1 MHLKHLFFWLSG
13 AGSDAL
19 ERCPDWEQRKYVAFG
34 ATVLVP
40 AGFAFIASAYAIS
53 TLTDNWLATF
63 AIATVWAFIILTI
76 DRALLASY
84 RSYMSPFRKIG
95 QFTLRFVV
103 AVLMGL
109 TIAHPL
115 VLLLFRDTVSSVI
128 ERERDAD
135 IATVSEEHQVT
146 NIRLT
151 SAADSIKAEIATQQ
165 QKWNDSFKAE
175 FLAAEAAPSDAP
187 TAGLTPEQQADLKKS
202 VDEATATF
210 RTSLASVE
218 SQIAE
223 LSPAYSKLQSE
234 LAFWQSEF
242 ERELNGQRSGM
253 AGEGPRAKS
262 IRSDQLDWRRTEVKR
277 LGALLDAA
285 SAEKSGLDS
294 RINDAMKAATDA
306 FEVRLAADSAKNAE
320 EAKRI
325 ADLRRRIQQ
334 DQAAQFVT
342 QQNGIRAAIRQQID
356 TLLADL
362 KRAQDDIAAAS
373 AALASRT
380 AALRAEPRRDILTQ
394 TLALHRLF
402 DAKDARA
409 SFAFSTYAI
418 LTLLFMLVDTI
429 PLVVKFF
436 CAPGP
441 YDTLVDR
448 DEMTFKADHHGF
460 RHAHQHFLS
469 ELKNGRI
476 PFSSRSRDLDH
487 AFSDGVEQTRAAQ
500 AFLDSLVEMEHQFH
514 QRLESEAARPG
525 SDARPALLE
534 AMKQQFY
541 QSLHARM
548 EQYFATAANRRA

>member
-1 MHLKHLFFWLSG
+1 MHLKRLFFWLSG

-63 AIATVWAFIILTI
+63 AIAAVWAFIILTI

-135 IATVSEEHQVT
+135 LATVSEEHQVT
-146 NIRLT
+146 NLRLT
-151 SAADSIKAEIATQQ
+151 AAADSIKAEIATQQ

-175 FLAAEAAPSDAP
+175 FLAAEAASSDSP

-202 VDEATATF
+202 VDEATAAF

-306 FEVRLAADSAKNAE
+306 FDLRLAADAAKNAE

-402 DAKDARA
+402 DAHDARA

-548 EQYFATAANRRA
+548 EQYFTTAANRRA